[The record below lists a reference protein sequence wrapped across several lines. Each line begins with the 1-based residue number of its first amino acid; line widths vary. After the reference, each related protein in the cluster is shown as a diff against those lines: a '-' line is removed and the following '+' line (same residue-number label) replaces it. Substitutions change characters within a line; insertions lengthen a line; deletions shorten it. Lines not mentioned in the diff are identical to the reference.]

1 MGTTCRALFFWP
13 VGGCS
18 PTSFDHK
25 VTFIHRSRL
34 LSMVTEMKQSL
45 SEETIQQLT
54 GRLETANQAFMQ
66 HYPGETGRRQPVH
79 TVYGGAHLFKSD
91 SAQRLG
97 KVAERA
103 LEEYAPDFVVFA
115 QAIGLPEVA
124 QLPDVLSYAHGLKA
138 RLENDP
144 ESVRGENKAAWLAHA
159 IYSRVREKLKREPVE
174 DFRIDFED
182 GYGNRPDAEE
192 DGHAESAAIEVVKG
206 MNDGTLPPFIGIRI
220 KPFTEELRARSMR
233 TMDIFISTVMDGA
246 GNRLP
251 GNFVVTLPKITIPE
265 QVAALSALFDR
276 LEARNGL
283 PDGSLKME
291 MMIETTQ
298 SIINAR
304 GEINLPSLLRA
315 SQGRCTAAH
324 FGTYDY
330 TASCGIT
337 AAHQHMMHPAC
348 DFAKHMMQVSFAGTG
363 VWLSD
368 GATNIM
374 PVGPH
379 RASEG
384 MRLSADQIDE
394 NRSVVHRAWKL
405 HYDHIQHSLVGGFY
419 QGWDLHPAQF
429 PTRYAA
435 VYSFF
440 LESLDA
446 ASDRLRNFVD
456 KAAKATLVGDV
467 FDDAATGQ
475 GLLNYFLRALNC
487 GALTEAEAL
496 RLSGLSVEELRSGS
510 FVKILK
516 NRQNL

>member
-1 MGTTCRALFFWP
+1 
-13 VGGCS
+13 
-18 PTSFDHK
+18 
-25 VTFIHRSRL
+25 
-34 LSMVTEMKQSL
+34 MKQSL
-45 SEETIQQLT
+45 SEESIEQLA
-54 GRLETANQAFMQ
+54 GRLSAANLALVQD
-66 HYPGETGRRQPVH
+66 YPGETGRRQPVH

-103 LEEYAPDFVVFA
+103 LAEYAPDFVVFA
-115 QAIGLPEVA
+115 QALSLPEVA
-124 QLPDVLSYAHGLKA
+124 QLPDVLSYAHDLKA
-138 RLENDP
+138 RLESDP
-144 ESVRGENKAAWLAHA
+144 ESVRLENRAAWLAHT
-159 IYSRVREKLKREPVE
+159 IYSRVGEKLRREPVE

-192 DGHAESAAIEVVKG
+192 DGHAESAALEVVRG
-206 MNDGTLPPFIGIRI
+206 MNEGTLPPFIGIRI

-233 TMDIFISTVMDGA
+233 TLDIFISTVLAGA

-251 GNFVVTLPKITIPE
+251 ANFVVTLPKITIPE
-265 QVAALSALFDR
+265 QVAALADLFE
-276 LEARNGL
+276 LIEQQSGL
-283 PDGSLKME
+283 SPGSLKME

-304 GEINLPSLLRA
+304 GEINLPSLRRA
-315 SQGRCTAAH
+315 ARGRCTAAH

-330 TASCGIT
+330 TASCSIT
-337 AAHQHMMHPAC
+337 AAHQHMTHPAC

-363 VWLSD
+363 IWLSD

-379 RASEG
+379 RPSEG
-384 MRLSADQIDE
+384 TLLTADQLDE

-446 ASDRLRNFVD
+446 ASERLRNFVA

-487 GALTEAEAL
+487 GALTEPEAL
-496 RLSGLSVEELRSGS
+496 RLSGLTLEELRSGS
-510 FVKILK
+510 FVRILK